1 MCSHVGLLCLFD
13 FSDFLASQHH
23 VLVLDAHNTS
33 SPLSSEFFVV
43 VELLGEVLGEV
54 LEVLEVFLVNLS
66 QGNAGSGFHVD
77 EFTEVGLA
85 ANETV
90 GDLLLAAKGGQVN
103 DGLDGVDVMGYDDK
117 LSL

>member
-1 MCSHVGLLCLFD
+1 M
-13 FSDFLASQHH
+13 
-23 VLVLDAHNTS
+23 
-33 SPLSSEFFVV
+33 
-43 VELLGEVLGEV
+43 
-54 LEVLEVFLVNLS
+54 
-66 QGNAGSGFHVD
+66 D